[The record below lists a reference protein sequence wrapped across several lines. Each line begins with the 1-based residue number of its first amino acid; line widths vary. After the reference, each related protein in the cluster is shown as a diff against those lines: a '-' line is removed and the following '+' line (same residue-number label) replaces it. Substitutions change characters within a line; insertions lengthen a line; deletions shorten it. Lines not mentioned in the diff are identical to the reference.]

1 LNLFLTRL
9 TISEKMGNL
18 ATILSAPIND
28 DESEVSIGKIDD
40 AKIQTPARFRNCE
53 ILHTHNVDPR
63 SPTVDIDRT
72 PILVKYHTF
81 LLTYNLFL

>member
-1 LNLFLTRL
+1 MFLTRL

-40 AKIQTPARFRNCE
+40 EKIQTPARFRNGE

-72 PILVKYHTF
+72 PLLVINYNF
-81 LLTYNLFL
+81 LLTYNLYL

>member
-1 LNLFLTRL
+1 
-9 TISEKMGNL
+9 MGNL

-53 ILHTHNVDPR
+53 IRHTHSVDPR

-72 PILVKYHTF
+72 PILVIIYAFHMICNLYFVEF
-81 LLTYNLFL
+81 LSMLCATTC